1 MRNIAATILAAM
13 AAGAPMAAAQT
24 ITPGQLVIGTKLE
37 LPTLDPHFFNSFATN
52 SSLRQVFDTLTERD
66 PTLAVRPNLAAS
78 WRLVDP
84 LTWEFTLKEGVRFHD
99 GNPFTLAD
107 FVATMRRIPNVPNS
121 PALFSPFIRPIRAA
135 EMEGARTLRLT
146 THEPTPLLPEM
157 LGGVYIIQARFETA
171 STQDFN
177 DGRAVIGTGPYRLAQ
192 WQRGDRLIL
201 TRNEAYHGGAPPWAQ
216 VTERILARDSA
227 RVAALLSGEVDAIDL
242 VPPAD
247 KARIITDRRFVL
259 TGGPAGVVHYIAF
272 DTAREISPFA
282 AGADG
287 KNPLADARVRRALS
301 LAIDRQA
308 IAERLMEGTVEAA
321 SQFLPGSFDGTS
333 TTLAVAAADPA
344 RARTLL
350 AEAGH
355 ANGFRLTLHAT
366 SDRYPR
372 DAQFAQAIA
381 QMWTRIGVQVEV
393 QAVPGT
399 VFFSAAARQ
408 EYSAF
413 TAQYGTNNPLE
424 APERLMHSFDAERGL
439 GSANRARFSNPM
451 LDGLIR
457 ASLVEMDDSRRI
469 ALGRQVIE
477 AAVAEHAYVPVF
489 HPRWEF
495 AARRGVVV
503 TSHPQR
509 RFNAMMVTLER

>member
-1 MRNIAATILAAM
+1 MRLLAA
-13 AAGAPMAAAQT
+13 ALAAAACLAGARVADAQSLT
-24 ITPGQLVIGTKLE
+24 LGTKLE

-52 SSLRQVFDTLTERD
+52 SSLRHIFDSLTERD
-66 PTLAVRPNLAAS
+66 HTLAVRPGLALS

-84 LTWEFTLKEGVRFHD
+84 LTWEFTLKQGVRFHD
-99 GNPFTLAD
+99 GSAFTLDD
-107 FVATMRRIPNVPNS
+107 FAATLRRVPNVPNS
-121 PALFSPFIRPIRAA
+121 PALFSPFTRPIRTA
-135 EMEGARTLRLT
+135 ELADTGTLRIT
-146 THEPTPLLPEM
+146 THEPTPLLPE
-157 LGGVYIIQARFETA
+157 LLAGVFIIQARFETA

-201 TRNEAYHGGAPPWAQ
+201 TRNADHHAGPPPWAQ

-247 KARIITDRRFVL
+247 KARIVADQRFVL

-272 DTAREISPFA
+272 DTVRETSPFA

-287 KNPLADARVRRALS
+287 RNPLADARVRRALS

-333 TTLAVAAADPA
+333 TTLAVPPADPA
-344 RARTLL
+344 RARALL

-372 DAQFAQAIA
+372 DAQFAQAVA

-413 TAQYGTNNPLE
+413 TAQYGTSNPLE
-424 APERLMHSFDAERGL
+424 APERLMHSFDAARGL
-439 GSANRARFSNPM
+439 GSANRARFSNPA
-451 LDGLIR
+451 LDALIR
-457 ASLVEMDDSRRI
+457 ASLVEMDDARRT
-469 ALGRQVIE
+469 ALGRQAIE
-477 AAVAEHAYVPVF
+477 AAVAEYAYVPVY

-495 AARRGVVV
+495 AARRGLVV

-509 RFNAMMVTLER
+509 RFNAMMVKPES